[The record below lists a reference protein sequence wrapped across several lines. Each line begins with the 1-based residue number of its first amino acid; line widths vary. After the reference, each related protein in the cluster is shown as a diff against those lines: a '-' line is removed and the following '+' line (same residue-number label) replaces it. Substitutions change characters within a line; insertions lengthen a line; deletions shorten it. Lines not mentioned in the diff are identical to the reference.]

1 MAISHA
7 VSYLS
12 RSKAAHGLSKLT
24 IGSHLTIFSLH
35 RPLSPQHQHQ
45 GISPAFLRTALE
57 KLTSAGYHFVSL
69 EDLLL
74 DATALP
80 PKSVCLTMDD
90 GYRDQAELLAP
101 ILIEFNTKTTF
112 FIITDLVDG
121 LDWPWDEKVAYAM
134 SITEEKTLTGLERFG
149 LPASISVET
158 PLMRRSMRRMLQQ
171 LGKELPA
178 HEIESFINT
187 LVSAAAVDI
196 PSQPPAGYQAIT
208 WDQARELEAQGMHFA
223 PHSCNH
229 HITSRLSMGEAK
241 RQFSQSWQRL
251 KEELAAPRKIYCY
264 PTGRSQDFNND
275 HEEALASLGYLGA
288 VSFMSTPLRL
298 KQLQAQRFRLPRIAF
313 PDRMENVFRY
323 ASWLEALRSFGK

>member
-24 IGSHLTIFSLH
+24 IGSHITIFSIH
-35 RPLSPQHQHQ
+35 RPLSPHHQHQ
-45 GISPAFLRTALE
+45 GISPEFLRTALE
-57 KLTSAGYHFVSL
+57 KLTAAGYNFVSV

-74 DATALP
+74 GSSPLP

-101 ILIEFNTKTTF
+101 ILMEFETRTTF

-121 LDWPWDEKVAYAM
+121 LDWPWDEKIAYIM
-134 SITEEKTLTGLERFG
+134 SATQAKTLNGLERYG

-178 HEIESFINT
+178 GEIVAFIDA
-187 LVSAAAVDI
+187 LVTAAAVDV
-196 PSQPPAGYQAIT
+196 PVEPPEGYQAIS
-208 WDQARELEAQGMHFA
+208 WDQARALEAQGMHFA

-229 HITSRLSMGEAK
+229 YITSRLSMEEAQ
-241 RQFSQSWQRL
+241 RQFSHSWHRL
-251 KEELAAPRKIYCY
+251 NEELSSPRKIYCY
-264 PTGRSQDFNND
+264 PTGRPQDFNSE
-275 HEEALASLGYLGA
+275 HEKALATQGYLGA

-298 KQLQAQRFRLPRIAF
+298 KQLHTQRYRLPRIAF